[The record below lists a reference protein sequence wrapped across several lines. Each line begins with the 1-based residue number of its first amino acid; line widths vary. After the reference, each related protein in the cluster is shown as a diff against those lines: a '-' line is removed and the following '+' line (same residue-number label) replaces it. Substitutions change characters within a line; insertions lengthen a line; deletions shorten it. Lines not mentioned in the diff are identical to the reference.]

1 MLVLLL
7 ARNQWLKNWQRCKK
21 SELIVEVKILAKFF
35 IEMNWKMGDMPNKF
49 MILAKSITRQDF

>member
-1 MLVLLL
+1 M
-7 ARNQWLKNWQRCKK
+7 AENWQRCKK

-35 IEMNWKMGDMPNKF
+35 IEMNWKMGDVPNKF